1 VESKNNLAKN
11 SNIVCLKMIV
21 KLLEKIFVAQTDLLF
36 MILIKME
43 LQNVPEM
50 MTVKFG
56 RIIGTINQ
64 IKNHPS
70 VDLTS

>member
-1 VESKNNLAKN
+1 MESKNNLAKN

-43 LQNVPEM
+43 HQNVPEM
-50 MTVKFG
+50 MTVNFG